1 MFLGPRPPVSDNGIV
16 VSFIRNVANLN
27 IYAMQPRLH
36 RARMR
41 AIRCIKHVKGSI
53 RGPEVAGGTRSFRH
67 VHDFRVSILND
78 TSPIRAIS
86 SYSRLW
92 YYEQR
97 QCNNKLGIIRRVY
110 LVNFASWWT
119 NDYQLF
125 IFSINIFE
133 KYLRTWNVFYSLP
146 VSIRK
151 L

>member
-1 MFLGPRPPVSDNGIV
+1 MNYSRVSFHPRDPRPHPMFLGPRPPVSDNGIV

-78 TSPIRAIS
+78 TSPVPRFALFRAIQDCDITS
-86 SYSRLW
+86 SG
-92 YYEQR
+92 
-97 QCNNKLGIIRRVY
+97 NVT
-110 LVNFASWWT
+110 T
-119 NDYQLF
+119 NW
-125 IFSINIFE
+125 E
-133 KYLRTWNVFYSLP
+133 
-146 VSIRK
+146 
-151 L
+151 